1 MKILETVRAVIEE
14 KSAGRNTPLRVAVNG
29 IEGSGK
35 THFAENLT
43 AYLARNRFTA
53 RHIPIDGFHH
63 PRAVRYRQGRNSAAG
78 YYKDAYDE
86 AAFVHKVLR
95 ASQDDP
101 PVITPAVHDLDTDR
115 KLEIQPVRIPADTII
130 ITDGAYLFKPVFRDC
145 WDVKIFLKID
155 AATALRRGIR
165 RDAAALGGDTAAA
178 EMYRHRY
185 HAAFE
190 RYVRECA
197 PEASADI
204 VIDNTDYDTPDIV
217 TIRHEFKHLS
227 DV

>member
-14 KSAGRNTPLRVAVNG
+14 KSAGRGTPLRVAVNG

-35 THFAENLT
+35 TTFAEHLT

-53 RHIPIDGFHH
+53 RHIPIDGFHN
-63 PRAVRYRQGRNSAAG
+63 PRAVRYRQGRDSADG
-78 YYKDAYDE
+78 YYEDAYDE
-86 AAFVHKVLR
+86 TAFAQKVLH
-95 ASQDDP
+95 ASRDDP
-101 PVITPAVHDLDTDR
+101 PVITPAIHDLDTDR
-115 KLEIQPVRIPADTII
+115 TLDVKPIRIATDTII
-130 ITDGAYLFKPVFRDC
+130 ITDGAYLFKPVFRDG
-145 WDVKIFLKID
+145 WDLKIYLRTD
-155 AATALRRGIR
+155 PATAMRRGVR
-165 RDAAALGGDTAAA
+165 RDAAALGGDIAAA
-178 EMYRHRY
+178 ELYRNRY

-204 VIDNTDYDTPDIV
+204 VIDNTDYDRPDIV